1 MKIIAHRGNLDGP
14 SRLENRPDHIHIA
27 LQRGFEVE
35 IDVWSIKDKLMLG
48 HDEPQYEV
56 DLEFLLEISDRAWVH
71 CKNLSALE
79 ELSKFKEINVFWH
92 QEDDFVLTRTNH
104 IWTFPGKL
112 LGKRSIAVM
121 PQNLDD
127 QKLLE
132 VFGVCTDY
140 PEIFKMK
147 VG

>member
-14 SRLENRPDHIHIA
+14 SRLENHPDYIRSA

-35 IDVWSIKDKLMLG
+35 IDVWSIENKLFLG
-48 HDEPQYEV
+48 HDEPQYEINL
-56 DLEFLLEISDRAWVH
+56 DFLLEISDRAWVH

-79 ELSKFKEINVFWH
+79 ELSKFKEINLFWH
-92 QEDDFVLTRTNH
+92 QEDDFVLTRTDH

-112 LGKRSIAVM
+112 LGKKSIAVM
-121 PQNLDD
+121 PHDLDD
-127 QKLLE
+127 PKLLE